1 MRALIDLENL
11 SNLEFSEAD
20 FDIFQNRDFYLLPR
34 IRWPTILLPSMLPL
48 LSIFMHL
55 LCFFLKRKLS
65 QPYREKSKR
74 FIGPMW
80 HIWHVHICTWVLMS
94 VLRLK
99 TRYYET
105 DVTLTDD
112 DTNSTVTD
120 DANPNCNQR
129 KRHPHVIKFVTC
141 GQLCVN
147 LLRPNNRM
155 DWC

>member
-1 MRALIDLENL
+1 
-11 SNLEFSEAD
+11 
-20 FDIFQNRDFYLLPR
+20 
-34 IRWPTILLPSMLPL
+34 
-48 LSIFMHL
+48 
-55 LCFFLKRKLS
+55 
-65 QPYREKSKR
+65 
-74 FIGPMW
+74 MW

-129 KRHPHVIKFVTC
+129 KRHPHVVKFVTC
-141 GQLCVN
+141 GKLCVN
-147 LLRPNNRM
+147 LLRRNNRM
-155 DWC
+155 DWLLTPPLANMENRKPEPGWQGRGRGCWRWDWYNPGDDKYCEVRGIRDMMRMMRMMVAIRLIYSWRGIVETHAGGNLTE